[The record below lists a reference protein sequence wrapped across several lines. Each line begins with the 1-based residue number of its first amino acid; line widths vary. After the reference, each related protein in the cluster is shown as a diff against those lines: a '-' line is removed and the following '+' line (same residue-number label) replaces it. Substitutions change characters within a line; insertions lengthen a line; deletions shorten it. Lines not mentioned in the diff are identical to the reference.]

1 MKRERENEV
10 LRLGPKPGPGLSG
23 GAELPGAAVVEGDG
37 VDGVPAVDEGGVEG
51 VVDEGVPETII
62 QQS

>member
-1 MKRERENEV
+1 M
-10 LRLGPKPGPGLSG
+10 G
-23 GAELPGAAVVEGDG
+23 GGI
-37 VDGVPAVDEGGVEG
+37 DGVPAVDKGGVEG